1 MAATPHSTMTRLISR
16 FLLIAS
22 LFCSLALP
30 AFAQDAGQ
38 KEKPKRKRKA
48 EVTSSESRTKP
59 KSTAK
64 RKVAKKSSGTS
75 SARAVATSSA
85 LVPKAPEDGGI
96 PATRAASV
104 LVADAR
110 TGRVLYEKNADELR
124 APASTQKLLTALLVA
139 EEGNLEKRVRVEKID
154 TEVEPIVAGFR
165 VGEVYTRRQLLELL
179 MVKSCND
186 VARTLARDNAGSLE
200 AFADKMNARAA
211 ELGMT
216 DSHFVNPNGLTEP
229 GQLSTARDMAK
240 LARAAYQNFT
250 LRSAVAI
257 KTLNFRRAN
266 GRVEEFKNTNRVLRG
281 YAPCNGMKTGYTQ
294 AAGHCLISSGSANG
308 REVIVVVLGH
318 NRRIW
323 QDSCSLLAWG
333 LEL

>member
-1 MAATPHSTMTRLISR
+1 MAATPHFTMTRFLSK

-30 AFAQDAGQ
+30 GFAQDAGQ
-38 KEKPKRKRKA
+38 TEKPKQKRKA
-48 EVTSSESRTKP
+48 EITSSVSKAKP
-59 KSTAK
+59 KSTKK
-64 RKVAKKSSGTS
+64 RKVARKKSGAAT
-75 SARAVATSSA
+75 AGAVAATAA
-85 LVPKAPEDGGI
+85 LVPKAPEDGAI

-124 APASTQKLLTALLVA
+124 APASTQKLLTGLLVV
-139 EEGNLEKRVRVEKID
+139 EEGDLEKKVRIEKID
-154 TEVEPIVAGFR
+154 TEVEPIVAGLR

-179 MVKSCND
+179 VVKSCND
-186 VARTLARDNAGSLE
+186 IARALARDNAGSLE

-240 LARAAYQNFT
+240 LARAVYQNFT
-250 LRSAVAI
+250 LRSIVSI

-266 GRVEEFKNTNRVLRG
+266 GTVEEFKNTNRVLRG

-294 AAGHCLISSGSANG
+294 AAGHCLVSSGSANG

-318 NRRIW
+318 NKRIW

-333 LEL
+333 LAL